1 MLPSEDAVL
10 SRNLGTSFP
19 TPFPSLFPNLRAA
32 SAVESGFQIRDILGV
47 ILGAFISHILCG
59 HSPWKLFTFGKNFT
73 IY

>member
-47 ILGAFISHILCG
+47 FTSHILCG